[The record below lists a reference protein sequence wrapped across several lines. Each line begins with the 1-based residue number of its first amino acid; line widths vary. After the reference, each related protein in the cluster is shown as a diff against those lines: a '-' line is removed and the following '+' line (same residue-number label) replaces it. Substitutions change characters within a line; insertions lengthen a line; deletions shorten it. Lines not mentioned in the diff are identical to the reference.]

1 MATARKGVV
10 FKRCWCPDPVTGRRG
25 GRTCPMLAERS
36 HGTWYFGCSVSDLWG
51 RRRQFRRG
59 GFASKAAA
67 TRARD
72 AVLAQSCEQTT
83 AHLWTLET
91 WLGFWLSTRRSIRPS
106 TARTYRTHIDRY
118 LVPALGQVRLAELT
132 GRDIARMFA
141 VLAATH
147 NRHGRLYSAAML
159 QRIRATLRAAL
170 NAAIC
175 EGLIR
180 DNPARRVELANP
192 RRPHPVVWTD
202 RRVTD
207 WQRTGERPAVAVWTA
222 IQLAYFLSVA
232 REERLYPLWWLI
244 ALRGLRRGEACGL
257 RWADVDLEQHCLT
270 VAQQITYIDGQLVVA
285 EPKSRAS
292 RRVVALDP
300 ATVQILH
307 AQARRQRADAAT
319 AGASWHDTGYVF
331 TRPNGTPLR
340 PDSVTQRTRHLI
352 GRTGL
357 PPVRL
362 HDLRH
367 GAASLAHAAGADL
380 KTVQDQL
387 GHASIVLTADTY
399 TSVLDTVQHA
409 AARNTA
415 QLVLCAARKL
425 GTDLRHQRPTPGP
438 TTATPP
444 TLTTAG
450 PPNRPS
456 PAKTPRRTK
465 KAKARTQRAQSKKC
479 LHRKR
484 SIAFD
489 CPLSRAEAVTRSQ
502 CVPHSSVAYVQ
513 VRAIVYRGLVEI

>member
-1 MATARKGVV
+1 
-10 FKRCWCPDPVTGRRG
+10 
-25 GRTCPMLAERS
+25 MLA
-36 HGTWYFGCSVSDLWG
+36 G
-51 RRRQFRRG
+51 
-59 GFASKAAA
+59 
-67 TRARD
+67 
-72 AVLAQSCEQTT
+72 SCEQAT
-83 AHLWTLET
+83 AHLWTVET

-106 TARTYRTHIDRY
+106 TARTYRIHVDKY
-118 LVPALGQVRLAELT
+118 LVPALGQLRLAELS

-141 VLAATH
+141 VLAGTR
-147 NRHGRLYSAAML
+147 NRRGRVYSPAML

-170 NAAIC
+170 NAAIR

-192 RRPHPVVWTD
+192 RRPHAVVWTD

-207 WQRTGERPAVAVWTA
+207 WQATGEHPTVAVWTA
-222 IQLAYFLSVA
+222 AQLAYFLHAA
-232 REERLYPLWWLI
+232 RGERFYPLWWLV

-257 RWADVDLEQHCLT
+257 RWVDVDLDQHCLSIT
-270 VAQQITYIDGQLVVA
+270 QQLTYVDGKLVVS

-300 ATVQILH
+300 ATVQVLH
-307 AQARRQRADAAT
+307 AQARRQRADAAK
-319 AGASWHDTGYVF
+319 AGDAWQDTGYVF
-331 TRPNGTPLR
+331 TRPDGTPLR

-425 GTDLRHQRPTPGP
+425 GTDLRHQRPTPAP
-438 TTATPP
+438 TTAAPP
-444 TLTTAG
+444 TLTTVG

-456 PAKTPRRTK
+456 PAKTPRRTGK
-465 KAKARTQRAQSKKC
+465 VKARRQRAQSKKR
-479 LHRKR
+479 LHR
-484 SIAFD
+484 
-489 CPLSRAEAVTRSQ
+489 TR
-502 CVPHSSVAYVQ
+502 H
-513 VRAIVYRGLVEI
+513 

>member
-1 MATARKGVV
+1 
-10 FKRCWCPDPVTGRRG
+10 
-25 GRTCPMLAERS
+25 L
-36 HGTWYFGCSVSDLWG
+36 
-51 RRRQFRRG
+51 
-59 GFASKAAA
+59 
-67 TRARD
+67 
-72 AVLAQSCEQTT
+72 
-83 AHLWTLET
+83 
-91 WLGFWLSTRRSIRPS
+91 
-106 TARTYRTHIDRY
+106 
-118 LVPALGQVRLAELT
+118 
-132 GRDIARMFA
+132 
-141 VLAATH
+141 
-147 NRHGRLYSAAML
+147 L

-170 NAAIC
+170 NAAIR
-175 EGLIR
+175 EGFIR

-207 WQRTGERPAVAVWTA
+207 WQRTGERPAVAVWTPQ
-222 IQLAYFLSVA
+222 QLVYFLDAA
-232 REERLYPLWWLI
+232 RRESFYPLWWLV

-257 RWADVDLEQHCLT
+257 RWADVDLDQRCLT
-270 VAQQITYIDGQLVVA
+270 VTQQLTYVDGQLVVS

-292 RRVVALDP
+292 RRVVALDT
-300 ATVQILH
+300 ATVQVLRD
-307 AQARRQRADAAT
+307 QARRQRADAAA
-319 AGASWHDTGYVF
+319 AGDGWHDTGYVF
-331 TRPNGTPLR
+331 TRPDGTPLR

-352 GRTGL
+352 QRTGL

-387 GHASIVLTADTY
+387 GHASIILTADTY
-399 TSVLDTVQHA
+399 TSVLDTTQHN

-456 PAKTPRRTK
+456 PAKTPRRTR
-465 KAKARTQRAQSKKC
+465 KAKASTQRAPSKKR
-479 LHRKR
+479 LHQ
-484 SIAFD
+484 
-489 CPLSRAEAVTRSQ
+489 TR
-502 CVPHSSVAYVQ
+502 H
-513 VRAIVYRGLVEI
+513 